1 MESGLGAAALVVM
14 AVMSMVC
21 TALLFAALQELKRFS
36 WRMQEFIRVVEL
48 ELKPAVADLRE
59 ALRSA
64 QRATQGVAETTAR
77 LQDSVAA
84 FQEAGENVRVT
95 TEAIRG
101 VFGTRLIPVA
111 SLLAGLRA
119 GGKILWKR
127 YMRRRE
133 AS

>member
-1 MESGLGAAALVVM
+1 MSSEIAVAALVVM
-14 AVMSMVC
+14 AVVSVVLA
-21 TALLFAALQELKRFS
+21 ALLVAALLEFRRLS
-36 WRMQEFIRVVEL
+36 WRLQEFIRVVEM
-48 ELKPAVADLRE
+48 ELKPAVAEARE

-64 QRATQGVAETTAR
+64 QRATEGVAETAAR
-77 LQDSVAA
+77 LQESVSA
-84 FQEAGENVRVT
+84 FRQAGENVRVT
-95 TEAIRG
+95 TEAIRS

-111 SLLAGLRA
+111 GVLAGLRA